1 MRELK
6 ELNWMF
12 SVSRSVVKLVNGIL
26 SERMLWIFFSSFRV
40 LLCMYRYYYDYNIA
54 LFALNRRR
62 QRINARKL
70 QKGSMA
76 LVIQQYL
83 VTKTGSEEEM
93 TTHNVGLS
101 FEKPRERKKNF
112 FFSNNIHKR
121 PKWIKNWKNH
131 YEIQTQFCL
140 LLSFS
145 SDFTGPLCSF
155 NDYNEVDIKQSHGV
169 MVV

>member
-1 MRELK
+1 
-6 ELNWMF
+6 MF
-12 SVSRSVVKLVNGIL
+12 SVSRSVAKLVNGIL

-40 LLCMYRYYYDYNIA
+40 LLCMYRYYYDYNIS

-93 TTHNVGLS
+93 TTHNVGFS
-101 FEKPRERKKNF
+101 FEKPREEIF
-112 FFSNNIHKR
+112 FFLK
-121 PKWIKNWKNH
+121 
-131 YEIQTQFCL
+131 
-140 LLSFS
+140 
-145 SDFTGPLCSF
+145 
-155 NDYNEVDIKQSHGV
+155 
-169 MVV
+169 

>member
-1 MRELK
+1 MHKIIEKNTILINVLRCIHINPFVLIFGSFFLSSREPIHIFICINNAVRELK

-101 FEKPRERKKNF
+101 FEKPREKNF
-112 FFSNNIHKR
+112 FFLK
-121 PKWIKNWKNH
+121 
-131 YEIQTQFCL
+131 
-140 LLSFS
+140 
-145 SDFTGPLCSF
+145 
-155 NDYNEVDIKQSHGV
+155 
-169 MVV
+169 